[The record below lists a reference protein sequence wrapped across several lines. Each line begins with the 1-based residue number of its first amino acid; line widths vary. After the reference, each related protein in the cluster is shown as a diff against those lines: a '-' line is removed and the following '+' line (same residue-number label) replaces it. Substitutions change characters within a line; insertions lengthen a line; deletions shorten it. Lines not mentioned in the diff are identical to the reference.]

1 MKSEQAETKL
11 SYRMSGCLEVAT
23 KLITDHG
30 DPGNLVV
37 TTCQSIR
44 FMKKS
49 VRLCK
54 VVVVVVVFFFKTMN
68 CICPSFVLKP
78 STSRKLLNI
87 INVKT

>member
-54 VVVVVVVFFFKTMN
+54 VVVVVVFFKTMN
-68 CICPSFVLKP
+68 
-78 STSRKLLNI
+78 
-87 INVKT
+87 